1 MQPWL
6 AVFVLVILGAGGP
19 VLRLLDDGFGEWA
32 LVLGLLSA
40 MWAILLRHRPRGFA
54 GWLLVIGLASVAPL
68 VTWSTLGR
76 APTIVAFAGVFTA
89 WAASTVGEGIGEDE
103 SRQWA
108 GLALA
113 PLVAA
118 QMVWFRT
125 QSHMLS
131 AALLVLAMLA
141 AWAYRRWPTVSTGLE
156 QAVRTTLV
164 RIVSAIGMVLLFVLS
179 ALFLYL
185 PGAVGAVVQ
194 RRSRRGR
201 RPTYW
206 TRRPDDVCRV
216 ESAADRPFM
225 SASPE
230 VRRRRHLVGVLVLTL
245 VAVVSMTVV
254 YRVRSSTREP
264 SDSPQVQGST
274 PTEPNVFER
283 GRSVR
288 FSSLPAYRDV
298 PFADALKAEQDRFTS
313 GYLVPSTVGGYDV
326 SDFSGV
332 YTNVRGG
339 RRRTVD
345 AVGCST
351 CREYTVWLAG
361 GSAAFGL
368 GQRDTHTIASEL
380 VRVAG
385 ADGVTLHVINLGVPG
400 WTLHQEIQK
409 VRAHLEDAESP
420 DLVVFYDGFNDV
432 VGTVVDSAVSGVR
445 PSEPALLQG
454 DQILE
459 FTEHDVDPSRAG
471 TPTEMGLLA
480 AGKYRAA
487 QASVRDELA
496 AAGVGVL
503 HVFQPDALT
512 SADQHEQI
520 EAEYGYESLDIDF
533 FDHALESAS
542 RDLQPDVVNLRHALD
557 SGPPVFAD
565 LVHTNEVA
573 ARRIA
578 ELLYP
583 MVKGL
588 LQAE

>member
-1 MQPWL
+1 MTC
-6 AVFVLVILGAGGP
+6 
-19 VLRLLDDGFGEWA
+19 
-32 LVLGLLSA
+32 LS
-40 MWAILLRHRPRGFA
+40 P
-54 GWLLVIGLASVAPL
+54 
-68 VTWSTLGR
+68 
-76 APTIVAFAGVFTA
+76 
-89 WAASTVGEGIGEDE
+89 
-103 SRQWA
+103 
-108 GLALA
+108 
-113 PLVAA
+113 
-118 QMVWFRT
+118 
-125 QSHMLS
+125 
-131 AALLVLAMLA
+131 
-141 AWAYRRWPTVSTGLE
+141 
-156 QAVRTTLV
+156 
-164 RIVSAIGMVLLFVLS
+164 
-179 ALFLYL
+179 
-185 PGAVGAVVQ
+185 
-194 RRSRRGR
+194 
-201 RPTYW
+201 
-206 TRRPDDVCRV
+206 
-216 ESAADRPFM
+216 
-225 SASPE
+225 
-230 VRRRRHLVGVLVLTL
+230 
-245 VAVVSMTVV
+245 
-254 YRVRSSTREP
+254 
-264 SDSPQVQGST
+264 
-274 PTEPNVFER
+274 
-283 GRSVR
+283 
-288 FSSLPAYRDV
+288 
-298 PFADALKAEQDRFTS
+298 DALKAEQDRFTS

-385 ADGVTLHVINLGVPG
+385 ADGGDAACDEPRRCRMDS
-400 WTLHQEIQK
+400 LHQEIQK

-573 ARRIA
+573 AA
-578 ELLYP
+578 D
-583 MVKGL
+583 GL
-588 LQAE
+588 RSSSTRWSRVCSKPNESAANPA